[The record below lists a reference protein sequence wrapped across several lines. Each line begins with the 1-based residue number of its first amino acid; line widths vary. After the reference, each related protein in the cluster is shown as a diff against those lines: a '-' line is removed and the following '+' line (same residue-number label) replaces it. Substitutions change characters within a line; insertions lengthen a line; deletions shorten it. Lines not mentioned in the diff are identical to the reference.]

1 MLKKVKHQ
9 LEVISP
15 LEASELLFPHI
26 DVCSNKEVY
35 IDGCMG
41 IIEYNSSLV
50 RINCKNLIVR
60 ITGDDLSIKSDS
72 TEQISI
78 SGNILSLDFMGA

>member
-15 LEASELLFPHI
+15 LETSELLYPHI
-26 DVCSNKEVY
+26 DLCSNKEVY

-50 RINCKNLIVR
+50 RINCKGMIVK
-60 ITGDDLSIKSDS
+60 ISGDELSIKSDS
-72 TEQISI
+72 AEQISI
-78 SGNILSLDFMGA
+78 SGNIISLDFTGA